1 MELSKAT
8 ISRPELASG
17 VRAQNLMLTYVTPRS
32 TTYAVR
38 DVSMEVGARDFAGIV
53 GPSGSGKSSLLY
65 LMSGLK
71 TATSGEVF
79 FDDFHYSAASA
90 TQKLDFRRRA
100 FGFIFQQPFLVPY
113 LSVLENVLVPIEN
126 PLEKDKKRAIEL
138 LDSLG
143 IVELAPKFPNEC
155 SGGERVRASMARGL
169 VHRPA
174 WLWVDEPTASLDHTT
189 GKMVMDVLKGQ
200 KQHGALVVVTHDLE
214 ILADA
219 DAVFRMR
226 DGVLLE
232 KFAPRDG
239 NRDEMGVANN
249 GQGSLQNELQYKS
262 QNGTASGL
270 L

>member
-1 MELSKAT
+1 MSLDAT
-8 ISRPELASG
+8 ISRPELFSG
-17 VRAQNLMLTYVTPRS
+17 IRAEALTLTYVSPRS

-38 DVSMEVGARDFAGIV
+38 EVSLQIGARDFAGIV

-71 TATSGEVF
+71 TATSGEVW
-79 FDDFHYSAASA
+79 FDDFHYSAA
-90 TQKLDFRRRA
+90 TPTEQLNFRRYG
-100 FGFIFQQPFLVPY
+100 FGFIFQQPHLVSY

-126 PLEKDKKRAIEL
+126 PIEKDKKRALEL

-143 IVELAPKFPNEC
+143 IADLAPKFPNEC

-169 VHRPA
+169 VHRPK
-174 WLWVDEPTASLDHTT
+174 WLWVDEPTASLDHVT
-189 GKMVMDVLKGQ
+189 GRMVMDVLKSQ

-214 ILADA
+214 ILEDA
-219 DAVFRMR
+219 DTVFRMR

-232 KFAPRDG
+232 SFAPRA
-239 NRDEMGVANN
+239 NARDEMGIQKTDSN
-249 GQGSLQNELQYKS
+249 GA
-262 QNGTASGL
+262 ASGL

>member
-1 MELSKAT
+1 MSLDAT
-8 ISRPELASG
+8 ISRPELPSG
-17 VRAQNLMLTYVTPRS
+17 MRAEGLTLTYVSPRS

-38 DVSMEVGARDFAGIV
+38 EVSLQIGARDFAGIV

-71 TATSGEVF
+71 TATSGEVW
-79 FDDFHYSAASA
+79 FDDFLYSAATA
-90 TQKLDFRRRA
+90 TQKLNFRRRA

-126 PLEKDKKRAIEL
+126 PVEKDKKRALEL

-143 IVELAPKFPNEC
+143 IADLAPKFPNEC

-169 VHRPA
+169 VHRPK
-174 WLWVDEPTASLDHTT
+174 WLWVDEPTASLDHIT
-189 GKMVMDVLKGQ
+189 GRMVMDVLKSQ

-214 ILADA
+214 ILEDA
-219 DAVFRMR
+219 DTVFRMR

-232 KFAPRDG
+232 SFAPCA
-239 NRDEMGVANN
+239 NARDEMGIQKTDSN
-249 GQGSLQNELQYKS
+249 GA
-262 QNGTASGL
+262 ASGL